1 MKANSQVRVYGLLFL
16 TFFIWGSVYVA
27 GKLIS
32 DAVPASLLACLR
44 CVTAMAPLL
53 LLARKH
59 LHTKIR
65 REDWKYFLL
74 VGCLGDFMTIQLVQL
89 GIVLTGASMASLIN
103 ALTPVAVTILAAL
116 ILKEAITPIKCLCLV
131 LALVGTVV
139 ITSGSATQSQAFGAA
154 AVLLSVVSWGVASV
168 YMRRLTSRY
177 PAILVTTYGMALS
190 LIFHIPVGIVTAATQ
205 QVTINLKVIAVLLY
219 LGFVG
224 SGVAQY
230 TWTKSLAVL
239 PASTCSLFYP
249 LQAVFSALLGV
260 LILSETFTPNFFLG
274 LLLITADVALN
285 TWEARRLDQKSA
297 AKK

>member
-1 MKANSQVRVYGLLFL
+1 MKVNSQGRVYGLLFL

-27 GKLIS
+27 GKMIS
-32 DAVPASLLACLR
+32 DAVPAALLACLR

-74 VGCLGDFMTIQLVQL
+74 VGCLGYFMTIQLVQL